1 MSVASTART
10 RAVNTAQSFFVAYNA
25 HEVDKMLAVCNR
37 EAELRYLPM
46 GGQGHGPIYE
56 VGKRIWSSLVDAF
69 PDLTVRVQSAF
80 GDERNAAAEVMI
92 GGTQRKQFLDIPSQ
106 GKHYELPHAFIL
118 AVDDNNLISVITAYW
133 DNLSFYS
140 QLGKIALD

>member
-1 MSVASTART
+1 M
-10 RAVNTAQSFFVAYNA
+10 
-25 HEVDKMLAVCNR
+25 
-37 EAELRYLPM
+37 
-46 GGQGHGPIYE
+46 
-56 VGKRIWSSLVDAF
+56 
-69 PDLTVRVQSAF
+69 VQSAF

-118 AVDDNNLISVITAYW
+118 AVDDNSLISVITAYW

-140 QLGKIALD
+140 QLGKIALDQLNWSSSRAPNPAQRGQSYLLSLLPRPRSCTGQSAMTLCSLSPIT